1 MIEIIKILRERKKI
15 IFILSGILFLFIL
28 SFYFSLAAKTNRKA
42 KELDE
47 LRIQLKSVNENL
59 QIFRELKVNKRLM
72 SQEEASLVINNI
84 ARQCRSDSLELK
96 SIIQKE
102 KNLKDGYSILPVY
115 LEIEGEFKPIG
126 LFLGFLREFEDAVIT
141 VESFQMRRVDTLLPK
156 IAGFI
161 TLNVYLSNE

>member
-1 MIEIIKILRERKKI
+1 MIELIKIFRERKKI
-15 IFILSGILFLFIL
+15 IFILSGAIFLFIF
-28 SFYFSLAAKTNRKA
+28 SFYFSLAGKISTKA

-47 LRIQLKSVNENL
+47 LRIQLKSADENL
-59 QIFRELKVNKRLM
+59 QIFRELKVNKRLI
-72 SQEEASLVINNI
+72 SQEEVSLVINNI
-84 ARQCRSDSLELK
+84 ARQCRSYSLELK

-102 KNLKDGYSILPVY
+102 KTPRDGYSILPVY